1 MPRAAQVLLALVLGS
16 SFASCGLTDGSS
28 AEGES
33 RTLRVLYESD
43 ERSLYP
49 AMEDVPRFLVF
60 HPLVR
65 YRSLPDAFCWRNPEP
80 ALAARWTPT
89 DGFRTW
95 MIELR
100 EDARWHD
107 GEPFTA
113 HDMAFTVELG
123 KHPDV
128 QHWAAAKI
136 DSVSVLGERTVR
148 IFFDRPS
155 RNPLNAWDIWYP
167 KHLLQDF
174 DPAEFWEWEFWR
186 TPVGNGPFRFVTAV
200 SGERAELEA
209 HPLPGPRER
218 RIQRVVLNWGGSA
231 LGQLKAGAVDA
242 ASLEPSDA
250 AVLRDDPAF
259 VLRFQASAAFGA
271 PSPWR
276 STGGSCTG
284 PSSCPPTCRSPTL
297 FTRPANSRLGI
308 SRSLYRTIRTRRR
321 SCWTAPAGATGM
333 ATASVNEPART
344 SPSSC
349 WHRRVGSELLA
360 R

>member
-113 HDMAFTVELG
+113 HDMAFTVELW

-148 IFFDRPS
+148 IFFDRMVSKTSPPRLRSGRILGVGVLADARGQRPVPLRHSGLRRES
-155 RNPLNAWDIWYP
+155 RA
-167 KHLLQDF
+167 
-174 DPAEFWEWEFWR
+174 R
-186 TPVGNGPFRFVTAV
+186 
-200 SGERAELEA
+200 
-209 HPLPGPRER
+209 
-218 RIQRVVLNWGGSA
+218 SA
-231 LGQLKAGAVDA
+231 
-242 ASLEPSDA
+242 S
-250 AVLRDDPAF
+250 
-259 VLRFQASAAFGA
+259 
-271 PSPWR
+271 
-276 STGGSCTG
+276 
-284 PSSCPPTCRSPTL
+284 
-297 FTRPANSRLGI
+297 
-308 SRSLYRTIRTRRR
+308 
-321 SCWTAPAGATGM
+321 
-333 ATASVNEPART
+333 PARPT
-344 SPSSC
+344 
-349 WHRRVGSELLA
+349 
-360 R
+360 